1 MNKYSEGYLW
11 LLDPGHGGIDSDG
24 NYTTGQK
31 KIFDPES
38 VFFYDNSIAN
48 INECGI
54 ALYLAHNQ
62 RVVNKHGVNGWIV
75 PLSYCFVVVALRLL

>member
-31 KIFDPES
+31 KIRGE
-38 VFFYDNSIAN
+38 
-48 INECGI
+48 
-54 ALYLAHNQ
+54 H
-62 RVVNKHGVNGWIV
+62 K
-75 PLSYCFVVVALRLL
+75 